1 MIAIHC
7 GLELPES
14 LTKSLNQRV
23 ILLPGVIFQCELDIV
38 KNQGEFFNE
47 KEAMIEP
54 GYWDRLWKDGRLVL
68 EVTLKFDVEFSAAE
82 EEQKRLLS
90 YHNDRAKNS
99 PKQFAESELKKEP
112 VIRSEDEPQ
121 KPELV
126 KLIEHIFSLNNPNSV
141 QLCSEGIG
149 GTYFIHDSQ
158 NHKIAVFKPTDEEP
172 GAQFNP
178 KGLVTEPLLPPGG
191 GAQREVAAY
200 LLDHQHFA
208 GVPETYF
215 LSHPIKHSSFKT
227 PKMGS
232 IQKYVENIENHDM
245 SSSRFT
251 VEDVHKIGIFDVR
264 LMNMDRNEE
273 NFLIQ
278 LKKDSTKLIPID
290 HSYILPPDLS
300 FVWFE
305 WLHWKQAKQPFQKS
319 HLDYIESLDIHKD
332 SAILHNLGFSKEAI
346 KTMMI
351 STTFLK
357 IAALKFGYNLFQIG
371 SIVSRKKL
379 TEESELEKM
388 VQKAESLVEEKEK
401 FLEVLSKIIIEEL
414 QNKAQK

>member
-1 MIAIHC
+1 LC
-7 GLELPES
+7 
-14 LTKSLNQRV
+14 
-23 ILLPGVIFQCELDIV
+23 
-38 KNQGEFFNE
+38 
-47 KEAMIEP
+47 
-54 GYWDRLWKDGRLVL
+54 
-68 EVTLKFDVEFSAAE
+68 
-82 EEQKRLLS
+82 
-90 YHNDRAKNS
+90 AKNS
-99 PKQFAESELKKEP
+99 TPKQNLLPAPEPERKPEPKKEIGTP
-112 VIRSEDEPQ
+112 SENE
-121 KPELV
+121 PELV
-126 KLIEHIFSLNNPNSV
+126 KLIEHIFSLNNPNSI
-141 QLCSEGIG
+141 QLCTEGIG
-149 GTYFIHDSQ
+149 GTYFIHNSQ
-158 NHKIAVFKPTDEEP
+158 NQKIAVFKPSDEEP
-172 GAQFNP
+172 GAEFNP
-178 KGLVTEPLLPPGG
+178 KGQISEPLLPPGG

-215 LSHPIKHSSFKT
+215 LSSPIKHPNFKT

-232 IQKYVENIENHDM
+232 LQKYVENIENHDM

-278 LKKDSTKLIPID
+278 VKKDEKSPRLIPID

-305 WLHWKQAKQPFQKS
+305 WLHWKQAKEPFLKN
-319 HLDYIESLDIHKD
+319 HLDYIAALDIHKD
-332 SAILHNLGFSKEAI
+332 AAILHNLGFKKEEI

-351 STTFLK
+351 CTIFLK
-357 IAALKFGYNLFQIG
+357 ISALKFGYNLFQIG

-388 VQKAESLVEEKEK
+388 VRRAESLVQVEEAEAEEEK

-414 QNKAQK
+414 QNKIQK

>member
-1 MIAIHC
+1 
-7 GLELPES
+7 
-14 LTKSLNQRV
+14 
-23 ILLPGVIFQCELDIV
+23 
-38 KNQGEFFNE
+38 
-47 KEAMIEP
+47 
-54 GYWDRLWKDGRLVL
+54 
-68 EVTLKFDVEFSAAE
+68 
-82 EEQKRLLS
+82 
-90 YHNDRAKNS
+90 
-99 PKQFAESELKKEP
+99 
-112 VIRSEDEPQ
+112 
-121 KPELV
+121 
-126 KLIEHIFSLNNPNSV
+126 
-141 QLCSEGIG
+141 
-149 GTYFIHDSQ
+149 
-158 NHKIAVFKPTDEEP
+158 
-172 GAQFNP
+172 
-178 KGLVTEPLLPPGG
+178 
-191 GAQREVAAY
+191 
-200 LLDHQHFA
+200 
-208 GVPETYF
+208 
-215 LSHPIKHSSFKT
+215 
-227 PKMGS
+227 MGS

-245 SSSRFT
+245 SSARFT